1 MPIGGFFPL
10 FSGLNPIS
18 SDAYHTGV
26 FLESG
31 RAAFGA
37 ILDYVKPLRVFLP
50 HYLCHSI
57 VDGCI
62 QRKIEVVRYELDKNL
77 LPIKIP
83 ELEAGSLFFSVNY
96 FGLQPEYQAAL
107 SEKLGPQ
114 LIVDNTHDF
123 SLREVGLSWSF
134 TNARKNLGVPDGA
147 FLYGPS
153 LPSLKNLQPAS
164 FFWYHGMLRNFG
176 FRTLSW
182 RIYRSSEER
191 FGHEPR
197 RGSKLSS
204 TLIRKYNLSS
214 NSSKRIQ
221 NFNYLHQRLG
231 DVNML
236 SFDALGGVPFCY
248 PLLIDAPV
256 SRGNLAKRGLFL
268 PSYWPEVA
276 AEQSAP
282 AWEKFLARNLLPLPV
297 DHRYG
302 LRELAEIVRILEN
315 SEPAVSVEQA

>member
-1 MPIGGFFPL
+1 MAIGGFFPL

-18 SDAYHTGV
+18 SSDYHTGV
-26 FLESG
+26 FMESG
-31 RAAFGA
+31 RSAFGA
-37 ILDYVKPLRVFLP
+37 VLDLVKPTRVFLP
-50 HYLCHSI
+50 HYLCHAI
-57 VDGCI
+57 LDACI
-62 QRKIEVVRYELDKNL
+62 KRKIEVVRYELDKNL
-77 LPIKIP
+77 LPTKIP
-83 ELEAGSLFFSVNY
+83 ELEAGSLFYSVNY
-96 FGLQPEYQAAL
+96 FGLQPKYHATL

-123 SLREVGLSWSF
+123 SLREVGASWSF

-153 LPSLKNLQPAS
+153 RPSTKNLQPAP

-182 RIYRSSEER
+182 RIYRSLEER

-197 RGSKLSS
+197 PGSNLSS

-214 NSSKRIQ
+214 ASSKRIQ
-221 NFNYLHQRLG
+221 NFNYLHKRLEH
-231 DVNML
+231 VNML
-236 SFDALGGVPFCY
+236 NLDALGGVPFCY
-248 PLLIDAPV
+248 PLLIEAPV
-256 SRGNLAKRGLFL
+256 SRGDLAKRGLFL
-268 PSYWPEVA
+268 PRYWPEVA

-282 AWEKFLARNLLPLPV
+282 AWERFLARNLLPLPV

-302 LRELAEIVRILEN
+302 LGEIAQIVRILEN
-315 SEPAVSVEQA
+315 SEPAVPAE